1 MKLDRAMPWI
11 VVSITALIVVGLVA
25 LTIKVNSQ
33 RRAEWYAYAN
43 EHGCERVA
51 TKKGDINV
59 TFQPIP
65 ISNSNVTMVPTVD
78 VEDDVHAWRCRDGSI
93 HLKRWR

>member
-1 MKLDRAMPWI
+1 MSRQCK
-11 VVSITALIVVGLVA
+11 
-25 LTIKVNSQ
+25 
-33 RRAEWYAYAN
+33 AEWRAYAN

-59 TFQPIP
+59 TLKPVP
-65 ISNSNVTMVPTVD
+65 ISISTIAMVPAVD
-78 VEDDVHAWRCRDGSI
+78 VDDDVHAWRCRDESI

>member
-11 VVSITALIVVGLVA
+11 VVAVTVLIVVGLSVLA
-25 LTIKVNSQ
+25 FQVNGQ
-33 RRAEWYAYAN
+33 RKAEWHAYAKV
-43 EHGCERVA
+43 HGCERVA

-59 TFQPIP
+59 TLQPALT
-65 ISNSNVTMVPTVD
+65 SNSNVTMVPTVD